1 MIYKPRTLYTAREL
15 IEADI
20 LDLET
25 DYRCA
30 IRDSQPDYAET
41 VLTQLKRAQQ
51 KLKELG

>member
-1 MIYKPRTLYTAREL
+1 MIYKPKTVYTEREL

-30 IRDSQPDYAET
+30 IQDSLSDYADK
-41 VLTQLKRAQQ
+41 VLAQLKRAQQ